1 MGDADDGFVD
11 QIAARR
17 RTDSSDKTL
26 RQLKPVM
33 SGRTEFGAYLHRIA
47 DHRVLTKAEE
57 QELSRRH
64 HAGDK
69 RAGEQLVLHN
79 TRLVVSICR
88 RYARLDYDF
97 EDLIQE
103 GIVGLHTA
111 VRKFDPD
118 RGIKFSTYATWWVRQ
133 ALQRYMQTHGYT
145 IRVPA
150 HVQDTK
156 RKVERWMEQNF
167 PGTLGEACEAL
178 EIDPED
184 ALDAMEG
191 ARVTASLDEA
201 PTKTGADNGE
211 AGHARHE
218 LMEDKN
224 APDPLEVV
232 QAAAAANSSALRR
245 ALAQLDE
252 RTRRVLEM
260 RFGFDGEVRSRN
272 DVGEELGI
280 GPAGVQR
287 AQKEGLAKLARLLA
301 DDDEAVFD
309 AFTQLDRIDDAAS
322 CRRTRKGEK

>member
-1 MGDADDGFVD
+1 VTGSADDGYVD
-11 QIAARR
+11 SIAARR

-26 RQLKPVM
+26 QSLKPLA
-33 SGRTEFGAYLHRIA
+33 SDRSTEFGAYLHRLA
-47 DHRVLTKAEE
+47 DHRVLTKVEE
-57 QELSRRH
+57 QQLSRRH

-103 GIVGLHTA
+103 GIIGLHTA

-156 RKVERWMEQNF
+156 RKIERWQRENY
-167 PGTLGEACEAL
+167 PATVGEACKAL
-178 EIDPED
+178 KIDEEKALD
-184 ALDAMEG
+184 ALDG
-191 ARVTASLDEA
+191 ARVTASLDEQVGGD
-201 PTKTGADNGE
+201 TTSSG
-211 AGHARHE
+211 RHD
-218 LMEDKN
+218 LIEDRSVT
-224 APDPLEVV
+224 DPQEVI
-232 QAAAAANSSALRR
+232 QRAAATDSSALRR
-245 ALAQLDE
+245 AMAQLDD
-252 RTRRVLEM
+252 RTRQVLEM
-260 RFGFDGEVRSRN
+260 RFGFNDDVMSRN
-272 DVGEELGI
+272 DVGTVLGI

-287 AQKEGLAKLARLLA
+287 AQREGLSKLARLLA
-301 DDDEAVFD
+301 DSDEEVFE
-309 AFTQLDRIDDAAS
+309 ALTQLDSEGTSA
-322 CRRTRKGEK
+322 CRRTREGES